1 MIQIKTQL
9 VIVFFNQLAV
19 KCKTCNMNEKRD
31 GKVLFRGRWTAHHI
45 YIYIYIWVQGLIP
58 WLSLGKLG
66 GLGE

>member
-45 YIYIYIWVQGLIP
+45 YIYIYMGSRSNSMVESWEAGRIR
-58 WLSLGKLG
+58 
-66 GLGE
+66 